1 MCSVKNSRSVL
12 LFWLYLVFL
21 PAGNAHPDQ
30 GVSPEI
36 PPADQEQFPFIIE
49 HADHFYHRQST
60 DSVETFVLKGSV
72 RVKHSASLISCGT
85 LTYFPA
91 GRYFLCVDSV
101 HISDPGRNM
110 LSDTLFYYVDSAYYQ
125 AFGHFQWTS
134 SGFSGSGQKG
144 DYYRQEGRMVVTGE
158 ASARDSLREIKADKL
173 EYYDSSETIK
183 ATGGLRF
190 FDRQTYSDAVA
201 SSGLYE
207 RRTNLVTLY
216 GRPKVTYYEENDTLH
231 LQPYYL
237 TGDLLRSFSRD
248 SLCATGRVR
257 LWDDSLTVTADSLF
271 YDKKEG
277 ISYFRNGGPQVES
290 QSYRLT
296 GSLIDVTSSA
306 RRLRRVRAMVKA
318 RGEFYNL
325 QEKEGEK
332 TSDKEEKKRETSWVE
347 GDTLDIL
354 FGPAGLDS
362 IAALGDARSYFCE
375 NRESGINYLQGKRIY
390 LIWQDEKLDRV
401 DVEGGGRGLFLKP
414 DTTAGKAAVSDSAAR
429 GSADKGIKKDK

>member
-1 MCSVKNSRSVL
+1 MCSVKNSRPVL
-12 LFWLYLVFL
+12 LFWLYLAFL

-30 GVSPEI
+30 GVSPKI
-36 PPADQEQFPFIIE
+36 PPEDQEQIPFIIE
-49 HADHFYHRQST
+49 HADHFYHRQNT

-101 HISDPGRNM
+101 KISDPGRNM

-125 AFGHFQWTS
+125 ALGHFQWTS

-207 RRTNLVTLY
+207 RRTSLVTLY

-248 SLCATGRVR
+248 SLCATGRFVP
-257 LWDDSLTVTADSLF
+257 DDSLTVTADSLF

-290 QSYRLT
+290 KSYRLT

-306 RRLRRVRAMVKA
+306 RRLQKVRAMVKA

-325 QEKEGEK
+325 QDKEGEK
-332 TSDKEEKKRETSWVE
+332 PTDREEKSGK
-347 GDTLDIL
+347 
-354 FGPAGLDS
+354 PAG
-362 IAALGDARSYFCE
+362 
-375 NRESGINYLQGKRIY
+375 
-390 LIWQDEKLDRV
+390 
-401 DVEGGGRGLFLKP
+401 
-414 DTTAGKAAVSDSAAR
+414 
-429 GSADKGIKKDK
+429 